1 MSHRNREK
9 RAAKKARDAA
19 IENDIYED
27 DYYDEDDYDYDDDDD
42 YYDDDYEPKRRR
54 GPHPAIVAL
63 IVTAILVLGGFW
75 GIDKVYQTV
84 LSPVDPSSDTEWTIE
99 IPEGSSTSDI
109 ARILRTNGLLR
120 DGLFM
125 GRISDYVF
133 ADHSKRQEYEGL
145 FKYGEFIL
153 MKSMSVDEMMQEIM
167 SGSVA
172 ANTLSFTVPE
182 GYTTKQ
188 IARLLDSNGIVSEA
202 DFFDEI
208 QNGVFD
214 YDFLVDCPPGFDR
227 LEGFLYP
234 ETYEVYANA
243 TAHDVIDKML
253 SQFDSL
259 FKNPEYYDRA
269 MQMGMTVREVVTM
282 ASIIERE
289 AAHSDE
295 LPIMAGVFYNRIAQG
310 IRLESCA
317 TIQFILGEPKEF
329 LTNEDTQIDSPYN
342 TYLIE
347 GLPPGPI
354 CSPGIKAITSALY
367 PAEHDYLFFVLSA
380 DLSTRSHVFSASY
393 EEFLRNKDAY
403 YAAVAAAEQE

>member
-9 RAAKKARDAA
+9 RAAKKARDA
-19 IENDIYED
+19 EMNQEIYDDDFFDD
-27 DYYDEDDYDYDDDDD
+27 DYEYEDDD
-42 YYDDDYEPKRRR
+42 YYEEDQPMRRR

-63 IVTAILVLGGFW
+63 IVTAVLVMGGFW
-75 GIDKVYQTV
+75 GLDKLNQTA
-84 LSPVDPSSDTEWTIE
+84 LSPVDPGSDTEWTIT

-109 ARILRTNGLLR
+109 ARILRTNGLIR
-120 DGLFM
+120 DGLLM
-125 GRISDYVF
+125 GRLSEYFF
-133 ADHSKRQEYEGL
+133 ANHSKRMEYEGQ

-153 MKSMSVDEMMQEIM
+153 TKSMSVDEMMQELM
-167 SGSVA
+167 AGSVA
-172 ANTLSFTVPE
+172 ANTKTFTVPE
-182 GYTTKQ
+182 GYTTQQ

-214 YDFLVDCPPGFDR
+214 FDFLIDCPPGFDR

-243 TAHDVIDKML
+243 TAHDVIEKML
-253 SQFDSL
+253 LQFDSL

-269 MQMGMTVREVVTM
+269 AQMGMTVREIVTM

-329 LTNEDTQIDSPYN
+329 LTNEDTQIDSPFN
-342 TYLIE
+342 TYLHE

-367 PAEHDYLFFVLSA
+367 PAEHDYLFFVLSS
-380 DLSTRSHVFSASY
+380 DLSTRSHNFTAFY
-393 EEFLRNKDAY
+393 EEFLKFKDEY
-403 YAAVAAAEQE
+403 YAAIAAQENN